1 VWTAGTTIKDKRCNC
16 VCVLSHDLQLWP
28 QISGHSLECN
38 VQLLSSRKLPCPR
51 QKWDQNP
58 TIYYFSSPF
67 SWSSRVN
74 GIWSAR
80 DTLYKV
86 PRNAGQYTIRDFFLF
101 LSGPLFYWHFSG
113 PIVLCFMIVS
123 QIYNVTHLNFL
134 HMANKD
140 STYLQQKA

>member
-1 VWTAGTTIKDKRCNC
+1 MWAAETTIKDKRCNC
-16 VCVLSHDLQLWP
+16 VCVSSHDLQLWP

-86 PRNAGQYTIRDFFLF
+86 PRNAGQYTIMFFPFFCPAHYFIGIF
-101 LSGPLFYWHFSG
+101 LG
-113 PIVLCFMIVS
+113 PIVLWFSLKIWS
-123 QIYNVTHLNFL
+123 QICNLTL
-134 HMANKD
+134 
-140 STYLQQKA
+140 